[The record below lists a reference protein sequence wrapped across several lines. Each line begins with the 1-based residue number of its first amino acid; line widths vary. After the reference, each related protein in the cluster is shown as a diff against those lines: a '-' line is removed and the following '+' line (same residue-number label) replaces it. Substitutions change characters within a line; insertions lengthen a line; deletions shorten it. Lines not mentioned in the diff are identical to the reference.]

1 MSKAKAEKLAKQLGG
16 TLQVDKPVG
25 GGIDVILVAPDG
37 HIWDGMG
44 GCSYLCLGSHNK
56 YDVQVSGMTRANF
69 WAAAVEELG
78 MLIEDGVHPVE
89 ANDVE

>member
-1 MSKAKAEKLAKQLGG
+1 MSKAKADKLAKQLGG

-44 GCSYLCLGSHNK
+44 DCNYLCLGTHDK
-56 YDVQVSGMTRANF
+56 YDLENGVTRADF
-69 WAAAVEELG
+69 WAEVIEELE
-78 MLIEDGVHPVE
+78 MFIESGVEPVE
-89 ANDVE
+89 GEVE